1 MTISNINKIS
11 KKEFNFK
18 IHELG
23 YSNNYDFF
31 KKMQNK
37 EKREEIRKDYLT
49 KITKYFKKHAEAL
62 KELGELKE
70 KTYGGSKEK
79 YLFIE
84 EWIFYAMFKDHE
96 NEITETYIT
105 TDHFYLYSNFG
116 SYKVEAAFTLEED
129 DFFEN
134 WASKIHRNLKKKE
147 E

>member
-1 MTISNINKIS
+1 MTISNIGENKRVFEIVTS
-11 KKEFNFK
+11 
-18 IHELG
+18 HLG
-23 YSNNYDFF
+23 YSDKYDFF
-31 KKMQNK
+31 KKIKNK
-37 EKREEIRKDYLT
+37 EKKEEIRKDYLT

-96 NEITETYIT
+96 NEITETYII
-105 TDHFYLYSNFG
+105 TDIYYLYASFG
-116 SYKVEAAFTLEED
+116 GYKIKGAFTLEED

-134 WASKIHRNLKKKE
+134 WASKIHRNKKE

>member
-1 MTISNINKIS
+1 MTISDIGENKRVFEIVTR
-11 KKEFNFK
+11 
-18 IHELG
+18 HLG
-23 YSNNYDFF
+23 YSDNYDFF

-105 TDHFYLYSNFG
+105 TDIYYLYASFG
-116 SYKVEAAFTLEED
+116 GYKIKGAFTIEENV
-129 DFFEN
+129 FFEN
-134 WASKIHRNLKKKE
+134 WASKIHKTLKKKE